1 MFDSYYLRLKKNKS
15 LDRLYKQNLRAYQMN
30 EPNQP
35 EDYLQRLRHSTAH
48 IMAYAVQQ
56 LFPDGEHTVKLAIG
70 PPIENEFYYDMEVPR
85 PITPDDFPEIEK
97 HMKAMIKSNVP
108 FVQETWTY
116 EQAREWFAERNQ
128 KFKLEL
134 IDGISDQAVNASEEG
149 VADEGV
155 SIYHN
160 GDFTDLCKGPHVEKT
175 RECRHFKLLRVS
187 GAYWRGD
194 SNREQLQR
202 IYGTAWETKDDL
214 QAYLKQ
220 REEAAKR
227 DHRKLGRELELFQMH
242 PESPGSVF
250 WLPKGAFIY
259 NHLSE
264 KVRKLYLSEG
274 YQEVRT
280 PLIYDSN
287 LWQTSGHWE
296 HFKDDMFL
304 IENEEGEPTSALKPM
319 NCPAHMLIYKST
331 LHSYRDLPY
340 RLYDQGVLHRNEAT
354 GTLSGLSRVRQLC
367 QDDAHIFIPEDQ
379 NEIADE
385 YERILELFGRIYG
398 AFDLPFRCDFS
409 TRNPEKYMG
418 DLEVWNKAEDILE
431 SVLKNN
437 QIDYSV
443 NPGEAAFYGPKLDF
457 QVRDSLNRDVQC
469 ATVQLD
475 FQLPERFELTYIAP
489 DGSEKR
495 PVVIHRAICGSFER
509 FIAMLIEHYA
519 GAFPTWLSPVQCTVM
534 TISQKFVDY
543 ATEVQQLLIQ
553 QNCRVVLDN
562 SDDKIGAKI
571 RQARLQRIPYMLIIG
586 EREQQNR
593 TVSVRSRDEGDIGAM
608 DLDSFVERISRE
620 VDLEF

>member
-1 MFDSYYLRLKKNKS
+1 MR
-15 LDRLYKQNLRAYQMN
+15 

-56 LFPDGEHTVKLAIG
+56 LFPDGEQTVKLAIG

-108 FVQETWTY
+108 FVQETWAY
-116 EQAREWFAERNQ
+116 DDALEWFGERDQ

-134 IDGISDQAVNASEEG
+134 IDGISDREVSATDEG
-149 VADEGV
+149 VDEAGV

-175 RECRHFKLLRVS
+175 SECRYFKLLRVS

-202 IYGTAWETKDDL
+202 IYGTAWETKADL
-214 QAYLKQ
+214 QAYLTQ

-242 PESPGSVF
+242 PESPGSAF
-250 WLPKGAFIY
+250 WLPKGTLIY
-259 NHLSE
+259 NLLSE

-280 PLIYDSN
+280 PLLYDSS

-304 IENEEGEPTSALKPM
+304 VENEDGEATSALKPM
-319 NCPAHMLIYKST
+319 NCPAHMLIYKSVR
-331 LHSYRDLPY
+331 HSYRDLPY
-340 RLYDQGVLHRNEAT
+340 RLHDQGVLHRNEAT
-354 GTLSGLSRVRQLC
+354 GTLTGLSRVRQMC
-367 QDDAHIFIPEDQ
+367 QDDAHNFVTEDQ
-379 NEIADE
+379 IADE
-385 YERILELFGRIYG
+385 YERILGLFQRIYG
-398 AFDLPFRCDFS
+398 TFGLPFRCDFS
-409 TRNPEKYMG
+409 TRNPEKFMG
-418 DLEVWNKAEDILE
+418 DVDVWNRAETLLE
-431 SVLKNN
+431 DVLKNN
-437 QIDYSV
+437 QIAYSID
-443 NPGEAAFYGPKLDF
+443 PGEAAFYGPKLDF

-475 FQLPERFELTYIAP
+475 FQLPERFELVYVAP

-519 GAFPTWLSPVQCTVM
+519 GAFPTWLSPVQCVVM
-534 TISQKFVDY
+534 TISQRFVDY
-543 ATEVQQLLIQ
+543 GREVEQLLLQ
-553 QNCRVVLDN
+553 KGCRVALDN

-571 RQARLQRIPYMLIIG
+571 RQARLQRVPYMLIIG
-586 EREQQNR
+586 GREQESR

-608 DLDSFVERISRE
+608 ALDTFVDKIVQEADLDF
-620 VDLEF
+620 

>member
-1 MFDSYYLRLKKNKS
+1 MRES
-15 LDRLYKQNLRAYQMN
+15 
-30 EPNQP
+30 NQP

-56 LFPDGEHTVKLAIG
+56 LFPDGERTVKLAIG

-97 HMKAMIKSNVP
+97 HMKAMIKANVS
-108 FVQETWTY
+108 FEQETWSYDDACT
-116 EQAREWFAERNQ
+116 WFGERDQ

-134 IDGISDQAVNASEEG
+134 IDGISDQEVSASDEG

-175 RECRHFKLLRVS
+175 GECWHFKLLRVS

-202 IYGTAWETKDDL
+202 IYGTAWETKADL

-227 DHRKLGRELELFQMH
+227 DHRKLGRELEIFQMH
-242 PESPGSVF
+242 PESPGSPF
-250 WLPKGAFIY
+250 WLPKGALIY
-259 NHLSE
+259 NLLSE

-280 PLIYDSN
+280 PLIYDSS

-296 HFKDDMFL
+296 HFKDDMF
-304 IENEEGEPTSALKPM
+304 IIEGEDGEAASALKPM
-319 NCPAHMLIYKST
+319 NCPAHMLIYKSVR
-331 LHSYRDLPY
+331 HSYRDLPY
-340 RLYDQGVLHRNEAT
+340 RIHDQGVLHRNEPT
-354 GTLSGLSRVRQLC
+354 GTLTGLSRVRQLC
-367 QDDAHIFIPEDQ
+367 QDDAHNFVTEDQ
-379 NEIADE
+379 IADE
-385 YERILELFGRIYG
+385 YERILGLFQRIYG
-398 AFDLPFRCDFS
+398 TFDLPFRCDLS
-409 TRNPEKYMG
+409 TRNPDKFMG
-418 DLEVWNKAEDILE
+418 DVAVWDRAEVILE
-431 SVLKNN
+431 DVLKNN
-437 QIDYSV
+437 QIEYSID
-443 NPGEAAFYGPKLDF
+443 PGEAAFYGPKLDF

-475 FQLPERFELTYIAP
+475 FQLPERFDLIYVAS

-519 GAFPTWLSPVQCTVM
+519 GAFPTWLSPVQCVVM
-534 TISQKFVDY
+534 TISQRFVDY
-543 ATEVQQLLIQ
+543 GREVEQLLLQ
-553 QNCRVVLDN
+553 KGCRVTLDN

-571 RQARLQRIPYMLIIG
+571 RQARLQRVPYMLIIG
-586 EREQQNR
+586 GREEESR

-608 DLDSFVERISRE
+608 ALDTFVDKLVQEADLDF
-620 VDLEF
+620 

>member
-1 MFDSYYLRLKKNKS
+1 
-15 LDRLYKQNLRAYQMN
+15 MN

>member
-1 MFDSYYLRLKKNKS
+1 
-15 LDRLYKQNLRAYQMN
+15 MN

-108 FVQETWTY
+108 FVQETWSY
-116 EQAREWFAERNQ
+116 EQAQEWFAERNQ

-242 PESPGSVF
+242 PEAPGSVF

-280 PLIYDSN
+280 PLIYDSS

-340 RLYDQGVLHRNEAT
+340 RLHDQGVLHRNEAT

-385 YERILELFGRIYG
+385 YERILELFGKIYG

-437 QIDYSV
+437 KIEYAV
-443 NPGEAAFYGPKLDF
+443 EPGEAAFYGPKLDF

-519 GAFPTWLSPVQCTVM
+519 GAFPTWLSPVQCVVM

-543 ATEVQQLLIQ
+543 ATEVQRLLTQ
-553 QNCRVVLDN
+553 KNCRVILDN

-571 RQARLQRIPYMLIIG
+571 RQARLQRVPYMLIIG

-608 DLDSFVERISRE
+608 DLDSFVEKISHE
-620 VDLEF
+620 VDLDF

>member
-1 MFDSYYLRLKKNKS
+1 MS
-15 LDRLYKQNLRAYQMN
+15 

-35 EDYLQRLRHSTAH
+35 EDYLERLRHSTAH

-56 LFPDGEHTVKLAIG
+56 LFPDGENTVKLAIG

-108 FVQETWTY
+108 FEQETWSY
-116 EQAREWFAERNQ
+116 DEAREWFGERNQ

-134 IDGISDQAVNASEEG
+134 IEGISDQEVSASDEG

-175 RECRHFKLLRVS
+175 GECWHFKLLRVS

-202 IYGTAWETKDDL
+202 IYGTAWKTKKDL
-214 QAYLKQ
+214 QAFIKQ

-264 KVRKLYLSEG
+264 KVRKLNLSEG

-280 PLIYDSN
+280 PLIYDSS

-304 IENEEGEPTSALKPM
+304 IENEDGEPTSALKPM
-319 NCPAHMLIYKST
+319 NCPAHMLIYKSVR
-331 LHSYRDLPY
+331 HSYRDLPY
-340 RLYDQGVLHRNEAT
+340 RLHDQGVLHRNEAT

-367 QDDAHIFIPEDQ
+367 QDDAHNFVTEDQ
-379 NEIADE
+379 IAEE
-385 YERILELFGRIYG
+385 YERILELFQRIYG
-398 AFDLPFRCDFS
+398 SFGLPFRCDFS
-409 TRNPEKYMG
+409 TRNPEKFMG
-418 DLEVWNKAEDILE
+418 DVDVWNRAEDILE

-437 QIDYSV
+437 EIEYTVD
-443 NPGEAAFYGPKLDF
+443 PGEAAFYGPKLDF
-457 QVRDSLNRDVQC
+457 QVHDSLNRDVQC

-475 FQLPERFELTYIAP
+475 FQLPERFDLIYIAP

-519 GAFPTWLSPVQCTVM
+519 GAFPTWLSPVQCVVM

-543 ATEVQQLLIQ
+543 ATEVQRLLLQ
-553 QNCRVVLDN
+553 KNCRVVLDN

-571 RQARLQRIPYMLIIG
+571 RQARLQRVPYMLIIG
-586 EREQQNR
+586 EREQENR
-593 TVSVRSRDEGDIGAM
+593 SVSVRSRDEGDIGAM
-608 DLDSFVERISRE
+608 NLETFVDKIVKEADLDF
-620 VDLEF
+620 

>member
-1 MFDSYYLRLKKNKS
+1 
-15 LDRLYKQNLRAYQMN
+15 MN

-56 LFPDGEHTVKLAIG
+56 LFPEGEHTVKLAIG

-259 NHLSE
+259 NLLSE

-280 PLIYDSN
+280 PLIYDSS

-340 RLYDQGVLHRNEAT
+340 RLHDQGVLHRNEAT

-367 QDDAHIFIPEDQ
+367 QDDAHIFIPEDK

-385 YERILELFGRIYG
+385 YERILELFGKIYG

-418 DLEVWNKAEDILE
+418 NTEVWNRAEEILE

-437 QIDYSV
+437 QIEFSV

-519 GAFPTWLSPVQCTVM
+519 GAFPTWLSPVQCVVM

-543 ATEVQQLLIQ
+543 ATEVQTLLSQ
-553 QNCRVVLDN
+553 KNCRVVLDN

-571 RQARLQRIPYMLIIG
+571 RQARLQRVPYMLIIG

-608 DLDSFVERISRE
+608 DLDSFVDRITLE
-620 VDLEF
+620 TDLDF

>member
-1 MFDSYYLRLKKNKS
+1 MPEVNPSPEYL
-15 LDRLYKQNLRAYQMN
+15 
-30 EPNQP
+30 E
-35 EDYLQRLRHSTAH
+35 RLRHSTAH

-56 LFPDGEHTVKLAIG
+56 LFPNGEHTVKLAIG

-108 FVQETWTY
+108 FEQETWTFDA
-116 EQAREWFAERNQ
+116 ARTWFAERNQ
-128 KFKLEL
+128 TFKLEL
-134 IDGISDQAVNASEEG
+134 IDGISDRDVSASDEG
-149 VADEGV
+149 VDVEGV

-160 GDFTDLCKGPHVEKT
+160 GDFTDLCKGPHIDKT
-175 RECRHFKLLRVS
+175 GECRHFKLLRVS

-202 IYGTAWETKDDL
+202 IYGTAWSTREDL
-214 QAYLKQ
+214 RTYLRQ

-264 KVRKLYLSEG
+264 KVRKLNLDEG
-274 YQEVRT
+274 YHEVRT
-280 PLIYDSN
+280 PLIYDSS

-296 HFKDDMFL
+296 HFKEDMFL
-304 IENEEGEPTSALKPM
+304 IDNEDGEPTSALKPM
-319 NCPAHMLIYKST
+319 NCPAHMLIYKSKRR
-331 LHSYRDLPY
+331 SYRDLPY
-340 RLYDQGVLHRNEAT
+340 RICDQGVLHRNEAT

-367 QDDAHIFIPEDQ
+367 QDDGHNFVTENQ
-379 NEIADE
+379 IAEE
-385 YERILELFGRIYG
+385 YERILGLFERIYG
-398 AFDLPFRCDFS
+398 AFDLPYRCDFS
-409 TRNPEKYMG
+409 TRNPDKYMG
-418 DLEVWNKAEDILE
+418 DVEVWNRAEDLLE

-437 QIDYSV
+437 QIDYTV
-443 NPGEAAFYGPKLDF
+443 EPGEAAFYGPKLDF

-475 FQLPERFELTYIAP
+475 FQLPERFDLIYIAP

-519 GAFPTWLSPVQCTVM
+519 GAFPMWLSPVQCVVM

-543 ATEVQQLLIQ
+543 ATEVQNLLLKM
-553 QNCRVVLDN
+553 NCRVVLDN

-571 RQARLQRIPYMLIIG
+571 RQARLQRVPYMLIIG
-586 EREQQNR
+586 ERERDNR
-593 TVSVRSRDEGDIGAM
+593 NVSVRSREDGDIGAM
-608 DLDSFVERISRE
+608 TLDSFIEKIRDEI
-620 VDLEF
+620 DIDF

>member
-1 MFDSYYLRLKKNKS
+1 MPEVNPSPEYL
-15 LDRLYKQNLRAYQMN
+15 
-30 EPNQP
+30 E
-35 EDYLQRLRHSTAH
+35 RLRHSTAH

-56 LFPDGEHTVKLAIG
+56 LFPNGEHTVKLAIG
-70 PPIENEFYYDMEVPR
+70 PPIENEFYYDMAVPR

-108 FVQETWTY
+108 FEQETWTFDA
-116 EQAREWFAERNQ
+116 ARTWFAERNQ
-128 KFKLEL
+128 TFKLEL
-134 IDGISDQAVNASEEG
+134 IDGISDKDDSASDEG
-149 VADEGV
+149 VAEEGV

-160 GDFTDLCKGPHVEKT
+160 GDFTDLCKGPHIDKT
-175 RECRHFKLLRVS
+175 GECRHFKLLRVS

-202 IYGTAWETKDDL
+202 IYGTAWSTREDL
-214 QAYLKQ
+214 RTYLRQ

-264 KVRKLYLSEG
+264 KVRKLNLDEG

-280 PLIYDSN
+280 PLIYDSS
-287 LWQTSGHWE
+287 LWRTSGHWE
-296 HFKDDMFL
+296 HFKEDMFL
-304 IENEEGEPTSALKPM
+304 IDNEDGEPTSALKPM
-319 NCPAHMLIYKST
+319 NCPAHMLIYKSKRR
-331 LHSYRDLPY
+331 SYRDLPY
-340 RLYDQGVLHRNEAT
+340 RICDQGVLHRNEAT

-367 QDDAHIFIPEDQ
+367 QDDAHNFVTEDQ
-379 NEIADE
+379 IAEE
-385 YERILELFGRIYG
+385 YERILGLFERIYG
-398 AFDLPFRCDFS
+398 TFDLPYRCNFS
-409 TRNPEKYMG
+409 TRNPDKYMG
-418 DLEVWNKAEDILE
+418 DIEVWNSAEDILE
-431 SVLKNN
+431 TVLKNN
-437 QIDYSV
+437 QIDYTV
-443 NPGEAAFYGPKLDF
+443 EPGEAAFYGPKLDF

-475 FQLPERFELTYIAP
+475 FQLPERFDLIYIAP

-519 GAFPTWLSPVQCTVM
+519 GAFPMWLSPVQCVVM

-543 ATEVQQLLIQ
+543 ATDVQNLLLML
-553 QNCRVVLDN
+553 NCRVVLDN

-571 RQARLQRIPYMLIIG
+571 RQARLQRVPYMLIIG
-586 EREQQNR
+586 ERERDNR
-593 TVSVRSRDEGDIGAM
+593 TVSVRSREEGDIGAM
-608 DLDSFVERISRE
+608 TLDSFTEKIRDEI
-620 VDLEF
+620 DIDF

>member
-1 MFDSYYLRLKKNKS
+1 MRES
-15 LDRLYKQNLRAYQMN
+15 
-30 EPNQP
+30 NQP

-56 LFPDGEHTVKLAIG
+56 LFPEGEKTVRLAIG

-97 HMKAMIKSNVP
+97 HMKAMVKANAP
-108 FVQETWTY
+108 FQQETWSY
-116 EQAREWFAERNQ
+116 EEARAWFGERDQ

-134 IDGISDQAVNASEEG
+134 IDGISDREVSASDEG

-160 GDFTDLCKGPHVEKT
+160 GDFTDLCKGPHVET
-175 RECRHFKLLRVS
+175 TGECRHFKLLRVS

-202 IYGTAWETKDDL
+202 IYGTAWETRADL
-214 QAYLKQ
+214 TAYLTQ

-242 PESPGSVF
+242 PESPGSAF
-250 WLPKGAFIY
+250 WLPKGALIY
-259 NHLSE
+259 NLLSE

-280 PLIYDSN
+280 PLIYDSS
-287 LWQTSGHWE
+287 LWKTSGHWE
-296 HFKDDMFL
+296 HFKEDMFL
-304 IENEEGEPTSALKPM
+304 VENENAEANSALKPM

-331 LHSYRDLPY
+331 RHSYRDLPY
-340 RLYDQGVLHRNEAT
+340 RLHDQGVLHRNEAT
-354 GTLSGLSRVRQLC
+354 GTLSGLSRVRQMC
-367 QDDAHIFIPEDQ
+367 QDDAHNFVTEDQ
-379 NEIADE
+379 IADE
-385 YERILELFGRIYG
+385 YERILGLFQRIYG

-409 TRNPEKYMG
+409 TRNPEKFMG
-418 DLEVWNKAEDILE
+418 DVAVWNRAETLLE

-437 QIDYSV
+437 QIEYAV
-443 NPGEAAFYGPKLDF
+443 EPGEAAFYGPKLDF

-475 FQLPERFELTYIAP
+475 FQLPERFELIYVAP

-519 GAFPTWLSPVQCTVM
+519 GAFPTWLSPVQGVVM
-534 TISQKFVDY
+534 TISQRFVDY
-543 ATEVQQLLIQ
+543 GSEVEQLLLQ
-553 QNCRVVLDN
+553 KGCRVVLDN

-571 RQARLQRIPYMLIIG
+571 RQARLQRVPYMLIIG
-586 EREQQNR
+586 RREQENR

-608 DLDSFVERISRE
+608 PLDTFVDRIVDEADLDF
-620 VDLEF
+620 

>member
-1 MFDSYYLRLKKNKS
+1 MSEVNPSPEYL
-15 LDRLYKQNLRAYQMN
+15 
-30 EPNQP
+30 E
-35 EDYLQRLRHSTAH
+35 RLRHSTAH

-56 LFPDGEHTVKLAIG
+56 LFPNGEHTVKLAIG

-108 FVQETWTY
+108 FEQETWTFDA
-116 EQAREWFAERNQ
+116 ARTWFAERNQ
-128 KFKLEL
+128 TFKLEL
-134 IDGISDQAVNASEEG
+134 IDGISDKDVSTSDEG
-149 VADEGV
+149 VAEEGV

-160 GDFTDLCKGPHVEKT
+160 GDFTDLCKGPHIDKT
-175 RECRHFKLLRVS
+175 GECRHFKLLRVS

-202 IYGTAWETKDDL
+202 IYGTAWSTKEDL
-214 QAYLKQ
+214 RTYLRQ

-264 KVRKLYLSEG
+264 KVRKLNLDEG
-274 YQEVRT
+274 YHEVRT
-280 PLIYDSN
+280 PLIYDSS

-296 HFKDDMFL
+296 HFREDMFL
-304 IENEEGEPTSALKPM
+304 IDNEEGEPTCALKPM
-319 NCPAHMLIYKST
+319 NCPAHMLIYKSKR
-331 LHSYRDLPY
+331 HSYRDLPY
-340 RLYDQGVLHRNEAT
+340 RIHDQGVLHRNEAT

-367 QDDAHIFIPEDQ
+367 QDDAHNFVTEDQ
-379 NEIADE
+379 IAEE
-385 YERILELFGRIYG
+385 YERILGLFERIYG
-398 AFDLPFRCDFS
+398 TFDLPYRCDFS
-409 TRNPEKYMG
+409 TRNPDKYMG
-418 DLEVWNKAEDILE
+418 DIEVWNRAEDILE
-431 SVLKNN
+431 TVLKNN
-437 QIDYSV
+437 QIDYTV
-443 NPGEAAFYGPKLDF
+443 EAGEAAFYGPKLDF

-475 FQLPERFELTYIAP
+475 FQLPERFDLIYIAP

-519 GAFPTWLSPVQCTVM
+519 GAFPMWLSPVQCVVM

-543 ATEVQQLLIQ
+543 ATEVQNLLLKL
-553 QNCRVVLDN
+553 NCRVVLDN

-571 RQARLQRIPYMLIIG
+571 RQARLQRVPYMLIIG
-586 EREQQNR
+586 ERERDNR
-593 TVSVRSRDEGDIGAM
+593 TVSVRSREEGDIGAM
-608 DLDSFVERISRE
+608 TLDSFIEKIRDEI
-620 VDLEF
+620 DIDF

>member
-1 MFDSYYLRLKKNKS
+1 MPES
-15 LDRLYKQNLRAYQMN
+15 
-30 EPNQP
+30 NQP
-35 EDYLQRLRHSTAH
+35 VDYLERLRHSTAH

-56 LFPDGEHTVKLAIG
+56 LFPDGENTVKLAIG

-97 HMKAMIKSNVP
+97 RMKAMIKANVS

-116 EQAREWFAERNQ
+116 DKAREWFTERNQ
-128 KFKLEL
+128 TFKLEL
-134 IDGISDQAVNASEEG
+134 IEGISDQEVSASDEG

-160 GDFTDLCKGPHVEKT
+160 GDFTDLCKGPHIEKT
-175 RECRHFKLLRVS
+175 GECRHFKLLRVS

-202 IYGTAWETKDDL
+202 IYGTAWETKNDL

-280 PLIYDSN
+280 PLIYDSS
-287 LWQTSGHWE
+287 LWETSGHWE

-304 IENEEGEPTSALKPM
+304 IENEEGDPTSALKPM

-331 LHSYRDLPY
+331 RHSYRDLPY
-340 RLYDQGVLHRNEAT
+340 RLHDQGVLHRNEAT

-367 QDDAHIFIPEDQ
+367 QDDAHNFVTEDQ
-379 NEIADE
+379 IADE
-385 YERILELFGRIYG
+385 YERILGLFQRIYSK
-398 AFDLPFRCDFS
+398 FDLPFRCDFS
-409 TRNPEKYMG
+409 TRNPEKFMG
-418 DLEVWNKAEDILE
+418 DVDVWNRAEDILE

-437 QIDYSV
+437 QIEYAVD
-443 NPGEAAFYGPKLDF
+443 PGEAAFYGPKLDF

-475 FQLPERFELTYIAP
+475 FQLPERFELIYIAP

-519 GAFPTWLSPVQCTVM
+519 GAFPTWLSPVQCVVM
-534 TISQKFVDY
+534 TISQRFVDY
-543 ATEVQQLLIQ
+543 ATEVQEILLKK
-553 QNCRVVLDN
+553 NCRVVLDN

-571 RQARLQRIPYMLIIG
+571 RQTRLQRVPYMLIIG

-608 DLDSFVERISRE
+608 PLDSFVDRIIRE
-620 VDLEF
+620 ADLDF

>member
-1 MFDSYYLRLKKNKS
+1 MPES
-15 LDRLYKQNLRAYQMN
+15 
-30 EPNQP
+30 NQP
-35 EDYLQRLRHSTAH
+35 VDYLERLRHSTAH

-56 LFPDGEHTVKLAIG
+56 LFPDGENTVKLAIG

-108 FVQETWTY
+108 FVRETWTY
-116 EQAREWFAERNQ
+116 EKAREWFAERNQ
-128 KFKLEL
+128 TFKLEL
-134 IDGISDQAVNASEEG
+134 IEGISDQEVSASDEG

-160 GDFTDLCKGPHVEKT
+160 GDFTDLCKGPHIEKT
-175 RECRHFKLLRVS
+175 GECRHFKLLRVS

-202 IYGTAWETKDDL
+202 IYGTAWETKNDL

-280 PLIYDSN
+280 PLIYDSS
-287 LWQTSGHWE
+287 LWETSGHWE

-304 IENEEGEPTSALKPM
+304 IENEEGDPTSALKPM
-319 NCPAHMLIYKST
+319 NCPAHMLIYKSIR
-331 LHSYRDLPY
+331 HSYRDLPY
-340 RLYDQGVLHRNEAT
+340 RLHDQGVLHRNEAT

-367 QDDAHIFIPEDQ
+367 QDDAHNFVTEDQ
-379 NEIADE
+379 IADE
-385 YERILELFGRIYG
+385 YERILELFQRIYSK
-398 AFDLPFRCDFS
+398 FDLPFRCDFS
-409 TRNPEKYMG
+409 TRNPEKFMG
-418 DLEVWNKAEDILE
+418 DVDVWNRAEDILE

-437 QIDYSV
+437 QIEYAVD
-443 NPGEAAFYGPKLDF
+443 PGEAAFYGPKLDF

-475 FQLPERFELTYIAP
+475 FQLPERFELIYIAP

-519 GAFPTWLSPVQCTVM
+519 GAFPTWLSPVQCVVM
-534 TISQKFVDY
+534 TISQRFVDY
-543 ATEVQQLLIQ
+543 ATEIQQLLLQ
-553 QNCRVVLDN
+553 KDCRVVLDN

-571 RQARLQRIPYMLIIG
+571 RHARLQRVPYMLIIG

-608 DLDSFVERISRE
+608 PLDSFVDRIIRE
-620 VDLEF
+620 ADLDF

>member
-1 MFDSYYLRLKKNKS
+1 MPES
-15 LDRLYKQNLRAYQMN
+15 
-30 EPNQP
+30 NQP
-35 EDYLQRLRHSTAH
+35 VDYLQRLRHSTAH

-56 LFPDGEHTVKLAIG
+56 LFPDGENTVKLAIG

-97 HMKAMIKSNVP
+97 HMKAMIKVNVP
-108 FVQETWTY
+108 FLKETWTY
-116 EQAREWFAERNQ
+116 EEARAWFAERNQ

-134 IDGISDQAVNASEEG
+134 IDRISDREVSASEEG

-175 RECRHFKLLRVS
+175 RECRYFKLLRVS

-264 KVRKLYLSEG
+264 KVRKLYISEG

-280 PLIYDSN
+280 PLIYDSS
-287 LWQTSGHWE
+287 LWETSGHWE

-304 IENEEGEPTSALKPM
+304 IENEDGDPTSALKPM

-331 LHSYRDLPY
+331 RHSYRDLPY
-340 RLYDQGVLHRNEAT
+340 RLHDQGVLHRNEAT

-367 QDDAHIFIPEDQ
+367 QDDAHNFVTEDQ
-379 NEIADE
+379 IADE
-385 YERILELFGRIYG
+385 YERILGLFQRIYG
-398 AFDLPFRCDFS
+398 SFDLPFRCDFS
-409 TRNPEKYMG
+409 TRNPDKFMG
-418 DLEVWNKAEDILE
+418 DVDVWNRAEDILE

-437 QIDYSV
+437 QIEYAV
-443 NPGEAAFYGPKLDF
+443 EPGEAAFYGPKLDF

-469 ATVQLD
+469 ATVQ
-475 FQLPERFELTYIAP
+475 PRFSVA
-489 DGSEKR
+489 
-495 PVVIHRAICGSFER
+495 
-509 FIAMLIEHYA
+509 
-519 GAFPTWLSPVQCTVM
+519 
-534 TISQKFVDY
+534 
-543 ATEVQQLLIQ
+543 
-553 QNCRVVLDN
+553 
-562 SDDKIGAKI
+562 
-571 RQARLQRIPYMLIIG
+571 
-586 EREQQNR
+586 R
-593 TVSVRSRDEGDIGAM
+593 TVR
-608 DLDSFVERISRE
+608 
-620 VDLEF
+620 VDLHCTRRF

>member
-1 MFDSYYLRLKKNKS
+1 MRES
-15 LDRLYKQNLRAYQMN
+15 
-30 EPNQP
+30 NQP
-35 EDYLQRLRHSTAH
+35 EDYGQRLRHSTAH

-56 LFPDGEHTVKLAIG
+56 LFPDGERTVKLAIG

-97 HMKAMIKSNVP
+97 HMKAMIKANVP
-108 FVQETWTY
+108 FEQETWTY
-116 EQAREWFAERNQ
+116 DAAREWFGERDQ

-134 IDGISDQAVNASEEG
+134 IDGISDQEVNASDEG

-175 RECRHFKLLRVS
+175 GECRYFKLLRVS

-194 SNREQLQR
+194 GNREQLQR
-202 IYGTAWETKDDL
+202 IYGTAWETKADL
-214 QAYLKQ
+214 QAYLTQ

-227 DHRKLGRELELFQMH
+227 DHRRLGRELELFQMH
-242 PESPGSVF
+242 PESPGSPF

-259 NHLSE
+259 NLLSE

-280 PLIYDSN
+280 PLLYDSS
-287 LWQTSGHWE
+287 LWETSGHWE
-296 HFKDDMFL
+296 HFKENMFL
-304 IENEEGEPTSALKPM
+304 IESEDGGSVSALKPM
-319 NCPAHMLIYKST
+319 NCPAHMLIYKSAR
-331 LHSYRDLPY
+331 HSYRDLPY
-340 RLYDQGVLHRNEAT
+340 RLHDQGVLHRNEVT
-354 GTLSGLSRVRQLC
+354 GTLTGLSRVRQMC
-367 QDDAHIFIPEDQ
+367 QDDAHNFVTEDQ
-379 NEIADE
+379 IADE
-385 YERILELFGRIYG
+385 YERILGLFDRIYG
-398 AFDLPFRCDFS
+398 TFDLPFHCDLS
-409 TRNPEKYMG
+409 TRNPDKFMG
-418 DLEVWNKAEDILE
+418 DIAVWNRAESMLE

-437 QIDYSV
+437 QVEYTID
-443 NPGEAAFYGPKLDF
+443 PGEAAFYGPKLDF

-475 FQLPERFELTYIAP
+475 FQLPERFELIYVAP

-519 GAFPTWLSPVQCTVM
+519 GAFPTWLSPVQCVVM
-534 TISQKFVDY
+534 TISQRFVDY
-543 ATEVQQLLIQ
+543 ATEVHQLLLQ
-553 QNCRVVLDN
+553 KGCRVELDN

-571 RQARLQRIPYMLIIG
+571 RLARLQRVPYMLIVG
-586 EREQQNR
+586 GREQENR

-608 DLDSFVERISRE
+608 ALDTFVDKIAQEADLDF
-620 VDLEF
+620 

>member
-1 MFDSYYLRLKKNKS
+1 MR
-15 LDRLYKQNLRAYQMN
+15 

-56 LFPDGEHTVKLAIG
+56 LFPDGERTVKLAIG

-85 PITPDDFPEIEK
+85 PITPDDFPAIEK
-97 HMKAMIKSNVP
+97 HMKAMIKANLP
-108 FVQETWTY
+108 FEQETWSYDT
-116 EQAREWFAERNQ
+116 ARTWFGERDQ

-134 IDGISDQAVNASEEG
+134 IDGISDRQVSASDEG
-149 VADEGV
+149 VAEEGV

-160 GDFTDLCKGPHVEKT
+160 GDFTDLCAGPHVEKT
-175 RECRHFKLLRVS
+175 GECRYFKLLRVS

-194 SNREQLQR
+194 SKREQLQR
-202 IYGTAWETKDDL
+202 IYGTAWETKADL
-214 QAYLKQ
+214 QAYLTQ
-220 REEAAKR
+220 RAEAAKR

-242 PESPGSVF
+242 PESPGSAF

-280 PLIYDSN
+280 PLIYDSS
-287 LWQTSGHWE
+287 LWETSGHWE
-296 HFKDDMFL
+296 HFRDDMFL
-304 IENEEGEPTSALKPM
+304 IESEDGEPTSALKPM

-331 LHSYRDLPY
+331 RHSYRDLPY

-354 GTLSGLSRVRQLC
+354 GTLTGLSRVRQLC
-367 QDDAHIFIPEDQ
+367 QDDGHNFVTEDQ
-379 NEIADE
+379 IADE
-385 YERILELFGRIYG
+385 YERILGLFHRIYG
-398 AFDLPFRCDFS
+398 KFDLPFRCDFS
-409 TRNPEKYMG
+409 TRNPEKFMG
-418 DLEVWNKAEDILE
+418 DLEVWNRAETILE
-431 SVLKNN
+431 AVLKNN
-437 QIDYSV
+437 RVEYTID
-443 NPGEAAFYGPKLDF
+443 PGEAAFYGPKLDF

-475 FQLPERFELTYIAP
+475 FQLPERFDLTYVAP

-519 GAFPTWLSPVQCTVM
+519 GAFPTWLSPVQCVVM
-534 TISQKFVDY
+534 TISQRFVDY
-543 ATEVQQLLIQ
+543 GTAVQQLLAAKG
-553 QNCRVVLDN
+553 CRVVLDN

-571 RQARLQRIPYMLIIG
+571 RQARLQRVPYMLIIG
-586 EREQQNR
+586 GREQENR
-593 TVSVRSRDEGDIGAM
+593 TVSVRSREEGDIGEMA
-608 DLDSFVERISRE
+608 LDTFVDKIVQEADI
-620 VDLEF
+620 DF

>member
-1 MFDSYYLRLKKNKS
+1 MPES
-15 LDRLYKQNLRAYQMN
+15 
-30 EPNQP
+30 NQP
-35 EDYLQRLRHSTAH
+35 VDYLERLRHSTAH

-56 LFPDGEHTVKLAIG
+56 LFPDGENTVKLAIG

-97 HMKAMIKSNVP
+97 HMKAMIKANVP

-116 EQAREWFAERNQ
+116 DKAREWFAERNQ
-128 KFKLEL
+128 TFKLEL
-134 IDGISDQAVNASEEG
+134 IEGISDQEVSASDEG

-160 GDFTDLCKGPHVEKT
+160 GDFTDLCKGPHIEKT
-175 RECRHFKLLRVS
+175 GECRHFKLLRVS

-202 IYGTAWETKDDL
+202 IYGTAWETKNDL

-280 PLIYDSN
+280 PLIYDSS
-287 LWQTSGHWE
+287 LWETSGHWE

-304 IENEEGEPTSALKPM
+304 IENEEGDPTSALKPM
-319 NCPAHMLIYKST
+319 NCPAHMLIYKSIR
-331 LHSYRDLPY
+331 HSYRDLPY
-340 RLYDQGVLHRNEAT
+340 RLHDQGVLHRNEAT

-367 QDDAHIFIPEDQ
+367 QDDAHNFVTEDQ
-379 NEIADE
+379 IADE
-385 YERILELFGRIYG
+385 YERILELFQRIYSK
-398 AFDLPFRCDFS
+398 FDLPFRCDFS
-409 TRNPEKYMG
+409 TRNPEKFMG
-418 DLEVWNKAEDILE
+418 DVDVWNRAEDILE

-437 QIDYSV
+437 QIEYAVD
-443 NPGEAAFYGPKLDF
+443 PGEAAFYGPKLDF

-475 FQLPERFELTYIAP
+475 FQLPERFELIYIAP

-519 GAFPTWLSPVQCTVM
+519 GAFPTWLSPVQCVVM
-534 TISQKFVDY
+534 TISQRFVDY
-543 ATEVQQLLIQ
+543 ATEIQQLLLQ
-553 QNCRVVLDN
+553 KDCRVVLDN

-571 RQARLQRIPYMLIIG
+571 RQTRLQRVPYMLIIG

-608 DLDSFVERISRE
+608 PLDSFVDRIIRE
-620 VDLEF
+620 ADLDF